1 MSKIITVT
9 NVMISNSNKIS
20 TIINHDGVWY
30 FLYDEKY
37 AWCMKIWDYE
47 GENRYLLYFLT
58 GKRNSYINDER
69 EFEILSRQDINS
81 LVKNGTA
88 IEYNTNEICSDEALQ
103 SFRQLY
109 ITIREKGFGIDKV
122 FDKIIDGYNSQYV
135 T

>member
-1 MSKIITVT
+1 MSKIIEVT

-20 TIINHDGVWY
+20 TVINHDGGWY

-37 AWCMKIWDYE
+37 AWCIKSWDYE

-58 GKRNSYINDER
+58 GKGSSFVNDGR
-69 EFEILSRQDINS
+69 EFEILSRKDIGS

-88 IEYNTNEICSDEALQ
+88 IEYNTNEIGSDEALQ
-103 SFRQLY
+103 VFRLLY
-109 ITIREKGFGIDKV
+109 TTVREKGIGIDKV
-122 FDKIIDGYNSQYV
+122 FDEIIDGYNSQYA